1 MARDRVV
8 LLDENTAN
16 RIAAGEVVERPASA
30 VKELVENAIDA
41 GATQIT
47 VTLEEGGKARIVVAD
62 NGSGMTRT
70 DAILALQRHA
80 TSKITSADDLFA
92 IQTLG
97 FRGEAL
103 PSIASVSRFSL
114 TTKPTDEE
122 SGTHLTVMGGDLV
135 EEAAVAVRD
144 GTTIEVAEL
153 FFNTPA
159 RLKFL
164 KSTPTEVSRSMEVV
178 GQLAVAYPEI
188 AFRFR
193 QGMAETFASPGSG
206 EPLGALAALWG
217 RDIARK
223 LIPIRY
229 EAQGLEVMGYIAT
242 PDISRPGRSHE
253 LFFVNRRPIK
263 SRLLAHALEEAFRA
277 LTPDARY
284 PIAAISI
291 QISPDMVDV
300 NVHPTKTE
308 VKFTRDGELH
318 HAVSQAVKG
327 ALLAYGIVPIARVT
341 AGAITQP
348 ETPQGQFHLT
358 TDRPERHAGEAFLSG
373 GSLQSGGTPVGFET
387 PAFSPLE
394 TSLRQEG
401 VAALPEGES
410 LSHSGLLM
418 DTVRSE
424 EMRPTS
430 EPHNADAPESNANP
444 NHAEEDE
451 VLQERP
457 RPKPFAE
464 QLRQFQVLG
473 QARNTY
479 IIALT
484 PDGIAVVDQHVAH
497 ERVLYERLTVK
508 RFSHGIPVQHLA
520 LPLTL
525 GLSRREALLLAEH
538 LPAFASAGWEI
549 EAFGG
554 ESFVVRSIPAVL
566 VKKPYE
572 QILRDMVDELVH
584 QTISRRL
591 LVQQDHV
598 TITNACK
605 MAVKAGDPLTIEE
618 MQGLLE
624 QLADTENP
632 YLCPHGRPIVVMLPF
647 HELDK
652 QFKRA

>member
-47 VTLEEGGKARIVVAD
+47 ISLEEGGKARIVVAD

-103 PSIASVSRFSL
+103 PSIASVSRFTL
-114 TTKPTDEE
+114 TTKPADEE
-122 SGTHLTVMGGDLV
+122 SGTQLTVLGGDLV
-135 EEAAVAVRD
+135 DAAAVAVRD

-178 GQLAVAYPEI
+178 GQLAIAYPEV

-193 QGMAETFASPGSG
+193 QGVAETFASPGIG
-206 EPLGALAALWG
+206 EPLAALAALWG

-223 LIPIRY
+223 LIPIHY
-229 EAQGLEVMGYIAT
+229 EAQGLEVTGYIAT

-284 PIAAISI
+284 PIASISI

-327 ALLAYGIVPIARVT
+327 ALLAYGIVPTARVT
-341 AGAITQP
+341 AP
-348 ETPQGQFHLT
+348 STPIPDAHQGQEQLNLT
-358 TDRPERHAGEAFLSG
+358 TDRSERHAGEAFLSG
-373 GSLQSGGTPVGFET
+373 ISLQSGNAPSGTAT
-387 PAFSPLE
+387 PSFSPIE
-394 TSLRQEG
+394 SYVRQ
-401 VAALPEGES
+401 PY
-410 LSHSGLLM
+410 LSA
-418 DTVRSE
+418 
-424 EMRPTS
+424 PS
-430 EPHNADAPESNANP
+430 EPVIRPLNVERNGEASSNRMDNP
-444 NHAEEDE
+444 RT
-451 VLQERP
+451 L
-457 RPKPFAE
+457 
-464 QLRQFQVLG
+464 
-473 QARNTY
+473 
-479 IIALT
+479 
-484 PDGIAVVDQHVAH
+484 DGTDRAH
-497 ERVLYERLTVK
+497 R
-508 RFSHGIPVQHLA
+508 
-520 LPLTL
+520 
-525 GLSRREALLLAEH
+525 
-538 LPAFASAGWEI
+538 
-549 EAFGG
+549 
-554 ESFVVRSIPAVL
+554 
-566 VKKPYE
+566 
-572 QILRDMVDELVH
+572 
-584 QTISRRL
+584 
-591 LVQQDHV
+591 
-598 TITNACK
+598 
-605 MAVKAGDPLTIEE
+605 
-618 MQGLLE
+618 
-624 QLADTENP
+624 
-632 YLCPHGRPIVVMLPF
+632 
-647 HELDK
+647 
-652 QFKRA
+652 